1 LAGLVAFVHLCHE
14 RGWDVGSLNDGS
26 AHDVQAAEFMSARLE
41 PSERRR
47 ERLFDRQE
55 AVALDLIADFWPEV
69 KAVAFALLQQETLS
83 VAEVHCLIDPK
94 IERRPAE
101 L

>member
-1 LAGLVAFVHLCHE
+1 
-14 RGWDVGSLNDGS
+14 
-26 AHDVQAAEFMSARLE
+26 MSARLE

-47 ERLFDRQE
+47 KRLFDRQE
-55 AVALDLIADFWPEV
+55 TVALDSIADFWPEV

-83 VAEVHCLIDPK
+83 GAEVNCLIDPK